1 MTRILSYNIL
11 VGGNRRVDQLTKI
24 ISSAQPDIVGL
35 VEANNPRIVEEI
47 AQRLGMQYRMSG
59 SYTQAYKW
67 QNALLS
73 RLPILETHLHNH
85 SDILT
90 KPILEACI
98 EEEDGRKLTVFIAH
112 LTAAF
117 NQPGGGDGQRRP
129 EVQAIL
135 RIMASKRGTSHLLMG
150 DFNAIAPGDPLKASA
165 LLRNLIKIDQ
175 QYRLNRDED
184 FVHSNLD
191 SVIPERLRFL
201 YPFMQTITNSKVLC
215 ALVDKT
221 GSVYT
226 SRGSIRMLRKAGYI
240 DCFRLKNPND
250 PGFTCPAASLAG
262 RIDYIF
268 ASPELAERLSESYV
282 VTEGNG
288 IRGDEAS
295 DHLPVFAEFGENAA
309 VVNEP
314 VYGLTTHRLV
324 DLIDNI

>member
-11 VGGNRRVDQLTKI
+11 VGGKRRVDQLTKI

-35 VEANNPRIVEEI
+35 VEANNTRIVEEI

-59 SYTQAYKW
+59 SCTQAYHW

-73 RLPILETHLHNH
+73 RLPIRETHVHNH

-117 NQPGGGDGQRRP
+117 YQSRGGDGQRQH
-129 EVQAIL
+129 EIQEIL
-135 RIMASKRGTSHLLMG
+135 RIMASKRGTPHLLMG
-150 DFNAIAPGDPLKASA
+150 DFNAIAPGDRLKASA
-165 LLRNLIKIDQ
+165 LLRYLIKMDQ
-175 QYRLNRDED
+175 QYRYNPHED
-184 FVHSNLD
+184 LGYPNLD
-191 SVIPERLRFL
+191 SVVPGRLHFL
-201 YPFMQTITNSKVLC
+201 YPFMETITHSNVLC
-215 ALVDKT
+215 ALLDKS
-221 GSVYT
+221 GSVYI
-226 SRGSIRMLRKAGYI
+226 SRGSISMLRKAGYI

-268 ASPELAERLSESYV
+268 ASPELAEHLSASYV

-288 IRGDEAS
+288 LRGDEAS
-295 DHLPVFAEFGENAA
+295 DHLPVVAEFGESADI
-309 VVNEP
+309 VNRP
-314 VYGLTTHRLV
+314 VHGLTIDRPV
-324 DLIDNI
+324 DLIDSI